1 MNLSHFY
8 QYYHFR
14 SMFPIFV
21 QHQVKYTYWVFY
33 AMHIDVRLTTF
44 LTFLASNID
53 QPRLKKVLLICK
65 VGNLLYVHGNEL
77 SLVST
82 KSSYTITK
90 VVE

>member
-1 MNLSHFY
+1 
-8 QYYHFR
+8 
-14 SMFPIFV
+14 MFPIFV

-53 QPRLKKVLLICK
+53 QPRLKKVL
-65 VGNLLYVHGNEL
+65 YVHGNEL